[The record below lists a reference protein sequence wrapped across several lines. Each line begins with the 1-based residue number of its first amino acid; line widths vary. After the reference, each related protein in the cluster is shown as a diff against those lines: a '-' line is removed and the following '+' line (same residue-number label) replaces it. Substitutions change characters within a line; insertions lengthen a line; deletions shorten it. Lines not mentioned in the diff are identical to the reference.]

1 MSLFQ
6 SKSAFH
12 NDSERLLEGMLPET
26 DKARLWSLPF
36 LGLVEALD
44 SGMGA
49 ERAVDADP
57 NQAVLHDLTSVTHGL
72 KQGSSN
78 SEPISGT
85 VCSTQYKLAPCFCP
99 GMKSKHARKY
109 GRGVTWQSF
118 AIAGVIG
125 KQTMG
130 IGSRIVLL
138 PGQRLMDTKLLIALH
153 VGPMISVFS
162 PPAIIIAVPRRCPL
176 LLIVAL
182 HGASNHY
189 DILLG
194 LSPTVFNW
202 LLFTFPLQMKHAL
215 YEQTL

>member
-6 SKSAFH
+6 SNSAFH
-12 NDSERLLEGMLPET
+12 YDSERILERMLSKT
-26 DKARLWSLPF
+26 DRTRLWSLPF

-109 GRGVTWQSF
+109 KRGLHGRISLLQVELASRPWALGAGLFCCQGRGSWTPS
-118 AIAGVIG
+118 
-125 KQTMG
+125 
-130 IGSRIVLL
+130 
-138 PGQRLMDTKLLIALH
+138 
-153 VGPMISVFS
+153 
-162 PPAIIIAVPRRCPL
+162 C
-176 LLIVAL
+176 
-182 HGASNHY
+182 
-189 DILLG
+189 
-194 LSPTVFNW
+194 
-202 LLFTFPLQMKHAL
+202 
-215 YEQTL
+215 